1 MGKNRA
7 FSLYDIEEFLKEAGA
22 QRINEGAVESLEEE
36 LDATVK
42 ELINEA
48 QVYANYAGRKRLIKR
63 SDVRLANEIG
73 RSGTRS
79 RIVSRARARA
89 RRNKVIVNG
98 VSFTRVRAP
107 SR

>member
-22 QRINEGAVESLEEE
+22 QRINEGAVEALEEE

-63 SDVRLANEIG
+63 SDVKLASEL
-73 RSGTRS
+73 GTPEAR
-79 RIVSRARARA
+79 RRTIARARA
-89 RRNKVIVNG
+89 KRNRVIVNG